1 MSRFE
6 LPLDVADLDG
16 RSFLAPSTR
25 RVPVTIIE
33 VLKHDP
39 PDLIVRRSRMRRL
52 CFTHIRDP
60 QVWGRPDSFLTDSAN
75 KILLGHANQA
85 MLPLH
90 SKCLERLQ
98 LR

>member
-1 MSRFE
+1 MGGVQIYFY
-6 LPLDVADLDG
+6 
-16 RSFLAPSTR
+16 
-25 RVPVTIIE
+25 
-33 VLKHDP
+33 
-39 PDLIVRRSRMRRL
+39 
-52 CFTHIRDP
+52 
-60 QVWGRPDSFLTDSAN
+60 DSAN